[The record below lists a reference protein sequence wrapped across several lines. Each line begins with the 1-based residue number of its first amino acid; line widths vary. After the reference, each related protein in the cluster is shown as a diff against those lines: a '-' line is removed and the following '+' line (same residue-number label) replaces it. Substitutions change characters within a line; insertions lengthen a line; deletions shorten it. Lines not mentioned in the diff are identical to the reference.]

1 MQVNKSRKKSRK
13 NYFCEFCD
21 YVTVNKCDF
30 DKHVTTAKHKI
41 NTDLGI
47 FSIKNPKKSEILFRC
62 ECCDYNTSNKKDFAK
77 HESTRKHEFHNK
89 QEFIK
94 KSPDHKCELCH
105 KYFSNYNTLW
115 KHKQKCQGEGEG
127 VNSVAT
133 QSTVKDSEKGTNEMF
148 ISFMKQSTEFQ
159 QLLFEQ
165 NKDLQNTLLV
175 QTNKVIE
182 LSKTQNVVNNTTNNM
197 VNQQFNLQLFLN
209 ETCKD
214 AMNIM
219 DFVNSLQIQ
228 LEDFEA
234 TGKLGYIEGITRII
248 INGLNLIDTTK
259 RPIHCTDVKRETL
272 YIKHD
277 DSWEKEEPEKTNL
290 KTAVNQVA
298 RMNLRQLP
306 KWVKENPA
314 SEILDTKENNEYV
327 KYSMAALG
335 GIGDEEENRFIDKIM
350 KNVMKN
356 VIVDKS
362 KFEAR
367 RMCEALSE
375 GERLDSV
382 VTQST
387 VKESSD

>member
-1 MQVNKSRKKSRK
+1 M
-13 NYFCEFCD
+13 
-21 YVTVNKCDF
+21 
-30 DKHVTTAKHKI
+30 
-41 NTDLGI
+41 DLGI

-105 KYFSNYNTLW
+105 KEFLNYNTLW
-115 KHKQKCQGEGEG
+115 KHKQKCVGVG
-127 VNSVAT
+127 VNSGAIRNCFAI
-133 QSTVKDSEKGTNEMF
+133 SGCERSEQKCSEQVTNEMF
-148 ISFMKQSTEFQ
+148 ITFMKQSTEFQ

-165 NKDLQNTLLV
+165 NKDLQNTLIV
-175 QTNKVIE
+175 QTNKVVE
-182 LSKTQNVVNNTTNNM
+182 LSNTQGVVNNTTNNM

-228 LEDFEA
+228 MEDFEA
-234 TGKLGYIEGITRII
+234 TGKLGYVEGITRII

-277 DSWEKEEPEKTNL
+277 DSWEKEEPEKMNL

-335 GIGDEEENRFIDKIM
+335 GRGDEEENRFIDKIM

-362 KFEAR
+362 KFH
-367 RMCEALSE
+367 
-375 GERLDSV
+375 
-382 VTQST
+382 
-387 VKESSD
+387 